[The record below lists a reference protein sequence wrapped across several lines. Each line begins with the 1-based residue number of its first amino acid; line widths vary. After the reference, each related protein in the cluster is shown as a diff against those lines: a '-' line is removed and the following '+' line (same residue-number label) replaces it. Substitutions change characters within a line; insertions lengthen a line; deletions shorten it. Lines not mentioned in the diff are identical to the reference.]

1 MIPERFPVTQRLA
14 EALTRL
20 RPEDLTAVAE
30 DRARIAFLDT
40 IGVTA
45 AGMAEPPVRHLRRVL
60 GCVEAMPQAPR
71 DRALVLGT
79 AAHALD
85 YDDVAFGGHVSAVIV
100 PALLALLPEIPPA
113 DAARLPLAYAAGI
126 EAWAETS
133 SREKTLYNAKGGH
146 PTGLLGPI
154 GAAGAA
160 SVLLRLDIVAT
171 RSALSMA
178 ASLGA
183 GLTVNFGTMTKPLH
197 AGRAAEAGVL
207 AALLAR
213 NGMTA
218 APDGIEA
225 PNGFLQ
231 VHSPGGTPD
240 LSMPVALEQSLL
252 RLETVS
258 PSIKCFPVCY
268 AAHRAIDA
276 ALALHAMPDCD
287 AAEIA
292 AVEITTSPRHSTTLR
307 YRDPQSVA
315 EARFSLEFAVCRA
328 LQTGRLG
335 LADLASNALADPELR
350 ALMALCTRHLSD
362 EVDPRLDG
370 YAAHDAVRLHMR
382 DGRVLESPH
391 ITRPLG
397 HAENPLGQEDLDSKL
412 ADCLSQ
418 KTGMPTPAACHG
430 MVNALR
436 DDAPAAYKDLSTLA
450 AALW

>member
-1 MIPERFPVTQRLA
+1 MTPERFPVTQRLA

-30 DRARIAFLDT
+30 SRARIAFLDT
-40 IGVTA
+40 VGVTA

-60 GCVEAMPQAPR
+60 GCVEQMPQAPR

-100 PALLALLPEIPPA
+100 PALLALLPEIPPP
-113 DAARLPLAYAAGI
+113 DAARLPLAYAAGL
-126 EAWAETS
+126 EAWAEIS
-133 SREKTLYNAKGGH
+133 SREETLYHAKGGH

-160 SVLLRLDIVAT
+160 SVLLRLDSEAT
-171 RSALSMA
+171 RSALAMA

-207 AALLAR
+207 AALLACG
-213 NGMTA
+213 GMTA
-218 APDGIEA
+218 APDGLEA

-240 LSMPVALEQSLL
+240 LSAPVSLEKSLL

-258 PSIKCFPVCY
+258 TSVKRFPVCY
-268 AAHRAIDA
+268 AAHRPIDA

-287 AAEIA
+287 LAGIA
-292 AVEITTSPRHSTTLR
+292 GIEITTSPRHAATLR
-307 YRDPQSVA
+307 YNDPQTVA

-335 LADLASNALADPELR
+335 LADLAKDALADPALR
-350 ALMALCTRHLSD
+350 ALTALCTRRLSD
-362 EVDPRLDG
+362 KMDPRLDG
-370 YAAHDAVRLHMR
+370 YAAHDAVTLRMR
-382 DGRVLESPH
+382 DGRCLESPK
-391 ITRPLG
+391 IARPLG
-397 HAENPLGQEDLDSKL
+397 HADNPLDGDDLDAKL
-412 ADCLSQ
+412 GDCLSQ
-418 KTGMPTPAACHG
+418 NAKMPSVTDCH
-430 MVNALR
+430 NIFNTLKR
-436 DDAPAAYKDLSTLA
+436 DAPAGHQKLTALVA
-450 AALW
+450 AFW